1 MGLSVIK
8 CERTPRLENI
18 ALYSPSFS
26 WLENIDDEEG
36 EAKECDS

>member
-8 CERTPRLENI
+8 CERTSRLENI

-26 WLENIDDEEG
+26 WVENIHDERG
-36 EAKECDS
+36 EKECDS